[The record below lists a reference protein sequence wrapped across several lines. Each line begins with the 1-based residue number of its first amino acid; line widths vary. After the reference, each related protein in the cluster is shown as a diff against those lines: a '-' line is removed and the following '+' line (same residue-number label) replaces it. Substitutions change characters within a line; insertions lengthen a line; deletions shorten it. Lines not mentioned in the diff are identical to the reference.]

1 MKTLHV
7 PLLLA
12 GALLLCRPPT
22 HAQGVGSLQRPP
34 VFRGAADVVR
44 FDALVT
50 DGRTPVAGLTA
61 ADFEVLDN
69 GVAQRVDLA
78 TTADNVAVALALD
91 LSGSVDNA
99 HALKD
104 LVIGCEALVDAL
116 HPADL
121 AWLVT
126 FSDQFTLKTGPV
138 STPET
143 IHKALE
149 TVRARGGTSM
159 WDAVFASVS
168 LVTGTAGRS
177 LVLVFSDGMD
187 TTSWLQEKAA
197 METLQRSEVVV
208 DIVMPRYPSTGF
220 LAMEAAAKATGGS
233 VMEADTRER
242 LAKQFV
248 KLLDDFR
255 AGYILTYSPTGVAR
269 DDGWHDVKIRLKR
282 GKGTVR
288 ARPGYFAGAGI
299 RK

>member
-1 MKTLHV
+1 MKAVSRVLIV
-7 PLLLA
+7 A
-12 GALLLCRPPT
+12 SALLLWLPPT
-22 HAQGVGSLQRPP
+22 RAQGVASLQRPP

-50 DGRTPVAGLTA
+50 DGRAPIAGLTA
-61 ADFEVLDN
+61 ADFEVFDN
-69 GVAQRVDLA
+69 GVVQSVDLA

-91 LSGSVDNA
+91 LSGSVDNG
-99 HALKD
+99 HALND
-104 LVIGCEALVDAL
+104 LVTGCEALVDAL
-116 HPADL
+116 RPSDL

-126 FSDQFTLKTGPV
+126 FSDEFTLKTGPV
-138 STPET
+138 STPGA

-149 TVRARGGTSM
+149 GVRARGGTSM

-177 LVLVFSDGMD
+177 LVLLFTDGQD
-187 TTSWLQEKAA
+187 TTSWLQEKPA
-197 METLQRSEVVV
+197 METLRRSEVVV

-242 LAKQFV
+242 LGRQFV

-269 DDGWHDVKIRLKR
+269 DDGWHDVKIRLKHK
-282 GKGTVR
+282 KGTVH
-288 ARPGYFAGAGI
+288 ARPGYFAG
-299 RK
+299 K